1 MNLTEQVGN
10 IQLQEHTL
18 KKIQAFF
25 DSFEIK
31 EIDENTISLCCNK
44 NLLLAIN
51 GNYMELVK
59 GENVKVGSPIHLNPV
74 GIKYDSDVEIK
85 EKAINITK
93 NGNRDD
99 RDRNHSRIKKYKN
112 ISEV

>member
-1 MNLTEQVGN
+1 MKLEEVKN
-10 IQLQEHTL
+10 IQLPENTL

-31 EIDENTISLCCNK
+31 EIDENTVSLYCNK

-59 GENVKVGSPIHLNPV
+59 GENVKVGSPIHLNPFSL
-74 GIKYDSDVEIK
+74 KYDSD
-85 EKAINITK
+85 ININSSK
-93 NGNRDD
+93 NGNRDG
-99 RDRNHSRIKKYKN
+99 RNRNYSRIKKHKN

>member
-1 MNLTEQVGN
+1 MKLEEVKN
-10 IQLQEHTL
+10 IQLPENTL

-44 NLLLAIN
+44 NLLVAVN

-74 GIKYDSDVEIK
+74 GLKYNSDIEI
-85 EKAINITK
+85 NSSK
-93 NGNRDD
+93 NGNRDG
-99 RDRNHSRIKKYKN
+99 RDRHYDCITKYRKSQE
-112 ISEV
+112 I

>member
-1 MNLTEQVGN
+1 MKLEEVKN
-10 IQLQEHTL
+10 IQLPENTL

-31 EIDENTISLCCNK
+31 EIDESTISLCCNK
-44 NLLLAIN
+44 NLLVAVN

-74 GIKYDSDVEIK
+74 GLKYDSDIDIK
-85 EKAINITK
+85 EKAINSLK
-93 NGNRDD
+93 N
-99 RDRNHSRIKKYKN
+99 
-112 ISEV
+112 

>member
-1 MNLTEQVGN
+1 MKLEEAKN
-10 IQLQEHTL
+10 IQLPENTL

-25 DSFEIK
+25 DNFEIK

-74 GIKYDSDVEIK
+74 GLKYDSDIEI
-85 EKAINITK
+85 NSSK
-93 NGNRDD
+93 NGNRDGG
-99 RDRNHSRIKKYKN
+99 SRHYNCITKYRKSQE
-112 ISEV
+112 I

>member
-1 MNLTEQVGN
+1 MKLTEEVKN
-10 IQLQEHTL
+10 IQLPENTL

-31 EIDENTISLCCNK
+31 EIDENTVSLCCNK

-59 GENVKVGSPIHLNPV
+59 GENVKVGSPIHFNPV
-74 GIKYDSDVEIK
+74 GLKYDSD
-85 EKAINITK
+85 ININNSK
-93 NGNRDD
+93 NGNRDG
-99 RDRNHSRIKKYKN
+99 RNRNYSRIKKYKN

>member
-1 MNLTEQVGN
+1 MNLTEKVGN
-10 IQLQEHTL
+10 IQLPENTL
-18 KKIQAFF
+18 KKMKVFF

-31 EIDENTISLCCNK
+31 EIDENTVSLCCNK

-74 GIKYDSDVEIK
+74 GLKYDSDIEINSSK
-85 EKAINITK
+85 S
-93 NGNRDD
+93 GNRDG
-99 RDRNHSRIKKYKN
+99 RNRNCSRTKKYKN

>member
-1 MNLTEQVGN
+1 MKLTEEVKN
-10 IQLQEHTL
+10 IQLPENTL
-18 KKIQAFF
+18 KKMKAFF
-25 DSFEIK
+25 DNFEIK

-44 NLLLAIN
+44 NLLVAVN

-74 GIKYDSDVEIK
+74 GLKYDSDIEI
-85 EKAINITK
+85 NSSK
-93 NGNRDD
+93 NGNRDGGN
-99 RDRNHSRIKKYKN
+99 RNHSRTKKYKN

>member
-1 MNLTEQVGN
+1 MKLTEEVKN
-10 IQLQEHTL
+10 IQLPENTL

-31 EIDENTISLCCNK
+31 EIDENTVSLCCNK

-59 GENVKVGSPIHLNPV
+59 GENVKIGSPIHLNPV
-74 GIKYDSDVEIK
+74 VLKYDSDK
-85 EKAINITK
+85 
-93 NGNRDD
+93 D
-99 RDRNHSRIKKYKN
+99 IKKKALN
-112 ISEV
+112 SLKTGK

>member
-1 MNLTEQVGN
+1 MKLEEVKN
-10 IQLQEHTL
+10 IQLPENTL

-31 EIDENTISLCCNK
+31 EIDENTVSLCCNK

-74 GIKYDSDVEIK
+74 GLKYDSDIDIK
-85 EKAINITK
+85 EKAINIVKT
-93 NGNRDD
+93 GNRDG
-99 RDRNHSRIKKYKN
+99 RNRNYSRIKKHKN

>member
-1 MNLTEQVGN
+1 MNLTEQVEN

-31 EIDENTISLCCNK
+31 EIDENTVSLCCNK

-74 GIKYDSDVEIK
+74 GLKYDSDIEI
-85 EKAINITK
+85 NSSK
-93 NGNRDD
+93 NGNRDGG
-99 RDRNHSRIKKYKN
+99 DRNHSRTKKYKN

>member
-1 MNLTEQVGN
+1 MKLTEEVKN
-10 IQLQEHTL
+10 IQLPENTL

-31 EIDENTISLCCNK
+31 EIDENTVSLCCNK

-74 GIKYDSDVEIK
+74 GLKYDSD
-85 EKAINITK
+85 ININSSK
-93 NGNRDD
+93 NGNRDG
-99 RDRNHSRIKKYKN
+99 RNRNYSRIKKHKN

>member
-1 MNLTEQVGN
+1 MKLTEEVKN
-10 IQLQEHTL
+10 IQLPENTL

-25 DSFEIK
+25 DNFEIK

-44 NLLLAIN
+44 NLLVAVN

-74 GIKYDSDVEIK
+74 GLKYDSDIEI
-85 EKAINITK
+85 NTSK
-93 NGNRDD
+93 NGNRDG
-99 RDRNHSRIKKYKN
+99 RSRHYDSITKYRKSQE
-112 ISEV
+112 I

>member
-1 MNLTEQVGN
+1 MKLTEEVKN
-10 IQLQEHTL
+10 IQLPENTL

-25 DSFEIK
+25 DNFEIK

-44 NLLLAIN
+44 NLLVAVN

-74 GIKYDSDVEIK
+74 GLKYDSDIEIN
-85 EKAINITK
+85 EKAINIRKTSGK
-93 NGNRDD
+93 
-99 RDRNHSRIKKYKN
+99 
-112 ISEV
+112 

>member
-1 MNLTEQVGN
+1 MKLTEQAGN

-31 EIDENTISLCCNK
+31 EIDENTVSLCCNK

-74 GIKYDSDVEIK
+74 GLKYDSDIEI
-85 EKAINITK
+85 NSSK
-93 NGNRDD
+93 NGNRDG
-99 RDRNHSRIKKYKN
+99 RDRNHSRTKKYKN

>member
-1 MNLTEQVGN
+1 MKLTEEVKN
-10 IQLQEHTL
+10 IQLPENTL

-31 EIDENTISLCCNK
+31 EIDENTVSLCCNK

-59 GENVKVGSPIHLNPV
+59 GENVKVGSPIHFNPV
-74 GIKYDSDVEIK
+74 GLKYDSD
-85 EKAINITK
+85 ININNSK
-93 NGNRDD
+93 NGKRDGRNRSY
-99 RDRNHSRIKKYKN
+99 SRIKKHKN